1 MNLNFD
7 IFEEFENNIFQRFSS
22 IILFVYL
29 YYSLSYYFITDDKIN
44 KPHIF
49 FILILL
55 ILHLIHII
63 CLKILHKNNLITYSW
78 ILAMAPLVLYLLYI
92 KYKERVNLYQINKE
106 EEMMQKLRNQMNLF
120 DGQPFMRNANPQMP
134 QKQPLQQFG
143 QQNPIQQPIMPQ
155 QQPREIKPIV
165 NQLDESRNLE
175 NLQQNRNARVNLN
188 QQQNSNQISERIDQ
202 SAELMGMDPYFN
214 GISNF

>member
-1 MNLNFD
+1 MNIDFD

-63 CLKILHKNNLITYSW
+63 CLKILHKNDLITYSW
-78 ILAMAPLVLYLLYI
+78 ILAMAPLVVFLLYT
-92 KYKERVNLYQINKE
+92 KYKERVNLHQKKKE
-106 EEMMQKLRNQMNLF
+106 AEMMQKLRNQMNLP

-134 QKQPLQQFG
+134 QKQPLQQSG
-143 QQNPIQQPIMPQ
+143 QQNPRQQPIIPQ
-155 QQPREIKPIV
+155 QQPREIKPMV

-188 QQQNSNQISERIDQ
+188 QQQNPNQVSERIDQ
-202 SAELMGMDPYFN
+202 PADLMGMDPYFN

>member
-106 EEMMQKLRNQMNLF
+106 EEMMQKLRNQMMGKIDKNKLRF
-120 DGQPFMRNANPQMP
+120 DDDYADGQLKKTASNKKLM
-134 QKQPLQQFG
+134 
-143 QQNPIQQPIMPQ
+143 
-155 QQPREIKPIV
+155 EIFSK
-165 NQLDESRNLE
+165 L
-175 NLQQNRNARVNLN
+175 
-188 QQQNSNQISERIDQ
+188 
-202 SAELMGMDPYFN
+202 
-214 GISNF
+214 

>member
-1 MNLNFD
+1 MNIDFD

-49 FILILL
+49 FILILV

-63 CLKILHKNNLITYSW
+63 CLKILHKNDLITYSW
-78 ILAMAPLVLYLLYI
+78 ILAMAPLVVFLLYT
-92 KYKERVNLYQINKE
+92 KYKERVNSYQKKKE
-106 EEMMQKLRNQMNLF
+106 EEMMQKLRNQMNLP

-134 QKQPLQQFG
+134 QKQPLQQSG
-143 QQNPIQQPIMPQ
+143 QQNPRQQPIIPQ

-188 QQQNSNQISERIDQ
+188 QQQNPNQISERIDQ
-202 SAELMGMDPYFN
+202 PAELMGMDPYFN

>member
-1 MNLNFD
+1 MNIDFD

-63 CLKILHKNNLITYSW
+63 CLKILHKNDLITYSW
-78 ILAMAPLVLYLLYI
+78 ILAMAPLVVFLLYT
-92 KYKERVNLYQINKE
+92 KYKERVNLYQKKKE
-106 EEMMQKLRNQMNLF
+106 AEMMQKLRNQMNLP

-134 QKQPLQQFG
+134 QKQPLQQSG
-143 QQNPIQQPIMPQ
+143 QQNPRQQPIMPQ
-155 QQPREIKPIV
+155 QQPREIKPMV

-188 QQQNSNQISERIDQ
+188 QQQNPNQISERIDQ
-202 SAELMGMDPYFN
+202 PAELMGMDPYFN

>member
-1 MNLNFD
+1 MNIDFD

-63 CLKILHKNNLITYSW
+63 CLKILHKNDLITYSW
-78 ILAMAPLVLYLLYI
+78 ILAMAPLVVFLLYT
-92 KYKERVNLYQINKE
+92 KYKERVNLHQKNKE
-106 EEMMQKLRNQMNLF
+106 AEMMQKLRNQMNLP

-134 QKQPLQQFG
+134 QKQPLQQSG
-143 QQNPIQQPIMPQ
+143 QQNPRQQPIIPQ
-155 QQPREIKPIV
+155 QQPREIKPMV

-188 QQQNSNQISERIDQ
+188 QQQNPNQVSERIDQ
-202 SAELMGMDPYFN
+202 PAELMGMDPYFN

>member
-1 MNLNFD
+1 MNIDFD

-63 CLKILHKNNLITYSW
+63 CLKILHKNDLITYSW
-78 ILAMAPLVLYLLYI
+78 ILAMAPLVVFLLYT
-92 KYKERVNLYQINKE
+92 KYKERVNLHQKKKE
-106 EEMMQKLRNQMNLF
+106 AEMMQKLRNQMNLP

-134 QKQPLQQFG
+134 QKQPLQQSG
-143 QQNPIQQPIMPQ
+143 QQNPRQQPIIPQ
-155 QQPREIKPIV
+155 QQPREIKPMV

-188 QQQNSNQISERIDQ
+188 QQQNPNQISERIDQ
-202 SAELMGMDPYFN
+202 PAELMGMDPYFN

>member
-1 MNLNFD
+1 MNIDFD

-63 CLKILHKNNLITYSW
+63 CLKILHKNDLITYSW
-78 ILAMAPLVLYLLYI
+78 ILAMAPLVVFLLYT
-92 KYKERVNLYQINKE
+92 KYKERVNLHQKKKE
-106 EEMMQKLRNQMNLF
+106 AEMMQKLRNQMNLP

-134 QKQPLQQFG
+134 QKQPLQQSG
-143 QQNPIQQPIMPQ
+143 QQNPRQQPIIPQ
-155 QQPREIKPIV
+155 QQPREIKPMV

-188 QQQNSNQISERIDQ
+188 QQQNPNQVSERIDQ
-202 SAELMGMDPYFN
+202 PAELMGMDPYFN